1 VTSPPQSPHPYDSL
15 TPDAVLDAIEAAGY
29 RPTGTQL
36 ALNSYENRVY
46 MIGEET
52 AGYLIAKFY
61 RPGRWSDAQIHEE
74 HAFSLELAELEI
86 PVVAPLANADG
97 DTLLRHTDF
106 RFALFPRRG
115 GHAPELGDP
124 DTQYRLGQFIG
135 RIHAV
140 GATHAFRERPA
151 LTPQRFGHDSIDYLL
166 GHDAVPREYAG
177 QYRDLA
183 TELMEE
189 VDARFAATSYLALRL
204 HGDLHAGNILWTDT
218 GAHLVDLDDSRMGP
232 AIQDIWLLLS
242 GDRPDMQ
249 RQLGEILA
257 GYEEFHE
264 FDRRELALV
273 EPLRTLRLLHYA
285 AWLARRWSDPAFPK
299 AFPWF
304 NTLSYWEEQILTLRE
319 QRLRLQEPTLQVA

>member
-1 VTSPPQSPHPYDSL
+1 MTSSPQSPHPYDSL

-46 MIGEET
+46 MVGEET

-61 RPGRWSDAQIHEE
+61 RPGRWNDAQIHEE

-189 VDARFAATSYLALRL
+189 VDARFAATPYLPLRL

-319 QRLRLQEPTLQVA
+319 QRLRLQEPTLQAA

>member
-1 VTSPPQSPHPYDSL
+1 MTSSPQSPHPYDSL
-15 TPDAVLDAIEAAGY
+15 TPDVVLDAIEAAGY

-46 MIGEET
+46 MVGEET

-61 RPGRWSDAQIHEE
+61 RPGRWNDAQIHEE

-86 PVVAPLANADG
+86 PVVAPLANAHS
-97 DTLLRHTDF
+97 DTLLRHADF

-189 VDARFAATSYLALRL
+189 VDARFAATPYLPLRL

-218 GAHLVDLDDSRMGP
+218 GAHLVDLDDSCMGP

-273 EPLRTLRLLHYA
+273 EALRTLRLLHYA

>member
-1 VTSPPQSPHPYDSL
+1 MTSSPQSSHPYDSL
-15 TPDAVLDAIEAAGY
+15 TPDVVLDAIEAAGY

-46 MIGEET
+46 MVGEET

-61 RPGRWSDAQIHEE
+61 RPGRWNDAQIHEE

-86 PVVAPLANADG
+86 PVVAPLANAHS
-97 DTLLRHTDF
+97 DTLLRHADF

-189 VDARFAATSYLALRL
+189 VDARFAATPYLPLRL

-218 GAHLVDLDDSRMGP
+218 GAHLVDLDDSCMGP

-242 GDRPDMQ
+242 GDRLDMQ

-273 EPLRTLRLLHYA
+273 EALRTLRLLHYA

-319 QRLRLQEPTLQVA
+319 QRLRLQEPMLQVA

>member
-1 VTSPPQSPHPYDSL
+1 MTSAAASTHPYDSL

-46 MIGEET
+46 MVGEE
-52 AGYLIAKFY
+52 AAEYLVVKFY

-74 HAFSLELAELEI
+74 HAFALELAGLEI
-86 PVVAPLANADG
+86 PVVAPLANAAG
-97 DTLLRHTDF
+97 DTLLRHAGF

-124 DTQYRLGQFIG
+124 DTQYRLGQFVG

-140 GATHAFRERPA
+140 GATRAFRERPA
-151 LTPQRFGHDSIDYLL
+151 LTPRHFGHDSIDYLL
-166 GHDAVPREYAG
+166 GHDAVPREYVG
-177 QYRDLA
+177 QYQDLA
-183 TELMEE
+183 TDLMAE
-189 VDARFAATSYLALRL
+189 VDARFAATPYCPLRL
-204 HGDLHAGNILWTDT
+204 HGDLHAGNVLWTDA

-242 GDRPDMQ
+242 GERPDMQ

-264 FDRRELALV
+264 FDRRELALI
-273 EPLRTLRLLHYA
+273 EALRTLRLLHYA
-285 AWLARRWSDPAFPK
+285 AWLARRWTDPAFPK

-304 NTLSYWEEQILTLRE
+304 NTMSYWEEQILTLRE
-319 QRLRLQEPTLQVA
+319 QRLRLQEPTLQAA

>member
-1 VTSPPQSPHPYDSL
+1 MTSILSSLHPYDSL

-46 MIGEET
+46 MVGEET

-61 RPGRWSDAQIHEE
+61 RPGRWRDAQIHEE

-86 PVVAPLANADG
+86 PVVAPLVSADG
-97 DTLLRHTDF
+97 DTLLRHGDF

-124 DTQYRLGQFIG
+124 DTQYRLGQFVG

-140 GATHAFRERPA
+140 GATREFRERPP
-151 LTPQRFGHDSIDYLL
+151 LTPQRFGRDSVDYLL
-166 GHDAVPREYAG
+166 AHDAVPREYAG

-183 TELMEE
+183 TALMEE
-189 VDARFAATSYLALRL
+189 VEARFAATPYRPLRL

-218 GAHLVDLDDSRMGP
+218 GAHLVDIDDSLTGP
-232 AIQDIWLLLS
+232 AVQDIWLLLS
-242 GDRPDMQ
+242 GERADMQ

-264 FDRRELALV
+264 FDRRELALI

-304 NTLSYWEEQILTLRE
+304 DTLGYWEEQILTLRE
-319 QRLRLQEPTLQVA
+319 QRLRLQEPVLQAP